1 MAEDPSTTVASLP
14 ALRMTNAPVLVVC
27 GHYGVGKTNLSLNLA
42 LDAAA
47 RGLEATIV
55 DLDVVNPF
63 FRSSDYAGLLDEAG
77 VRVIAP
83 VFAGTNLDGPSL
95 SGTILPAIEQAR
107 THEGRLLVIDAGGD
121 DVGAT
126 ALGRFAHAVAAGPYE
141 MLYVVN
147 RSRNLTQEPAEAA
160 EVLREIEAKS
170 HLSATA
176 VANNTHLQ
184 ECTDEAVVAA
194 GIPFAEEVARLAGLP
209 LAFTTVPAGATGQ
222 VADRK
227 ITHLA
232 PNGGSQAL
240 YPVQVYV
247 RTPWQ

>member
-1 MAEDPSTTVASLP
+1 
-14 ALRMTNAPVLVVC
+14 MTSAPVLVVC
-27 GHYGVGKTNLSLNLA
+27 GHYGVGKTNLALNLA

-47 RGLEATIV
+47 RGLEVTIV

-107 THEGRLLVIDAGGD
+107 AQEGRLLVIDAGGD

-126 ALGRFAHAVAAGPYE
+126 ALGRFAKTVAAGPYE

-147 RSRNLTQEPAEAA
+147 RSRNLTQDPAEAV

-170 HLSATA
+170 HLRATC
-176 VANNTHLQ
+176 VVNNTHLQ
-184 ECTDEAVVAA
+184 HDTDAQVVEK
-194 GIPFAEEVARLAGLP
+194 GLPFAQAVAQAAGLP
-209 LAFTTVPAGATGQ
+209 LACTTVPAAAARQ
-222 VADRK
+222 VADRET
-227 ITHLA
+227 THRA
-232 PNGGSQAL
+232 PNGDRQTY

>member
-1 MAEDPSTTVASLP
+1 MTSP
-14 ALRMTNAPVLVVC
+14 AWAPAAPVLVVT

-47 RGLEATIV
+47 RGLEVTVV

-63 FRSSDYAGLLDEAG
+63 FRSSDYRVLLDEAG
-77 VRVIAP
+77 VRTIAP

-107 THEGRLLVIDAGGD
+107 AGEGRLLIVDAGGD

-126 ALGRFAHAVAAGPYE
+126 ALGRFAKTVAAGPYE

-147 RSRNLTQEPAEAA
+147 RSRNLTQEPAEAV

-170 HLSATA
+170 HLAATA

-184 ECTDEAVVAA
+184 EDTDEAVVAA
-194 GIPFAEEVARLAGLP
+194 GIPFAQEVARLAGLP
-209 LAFTTVPAGATGQ
+209 LAFTTVPAETVAQ
-222 VADRK
+222 DADRQFPRFGRDGGAG
-227 ITHLA
+227 A
-232 PNGGSQAL
+232 P
-240 YPVQVYV
+240 YPVRVYV